1 MSRIRELINSTA
13 TQIASGA
20 NSIENSTLTTTGRI
34 LIENNKALLP
44 KKAIGD
50 LVFNMAM
57 IFDTVDS
64 SVITSEVTATTDGT
78 YVLFDAADNVDL
90 RYCVVSYLSEKVA

>member
-13 TQIASGA
+13 TQITSGA
-20 NSIENSTLTTTGRI
+20 NSIENSTLTTTGRV

-64 SVITSEVTATTDGT
+64 LVIASEVTATTDGT

-90 RYCVVSYLSEKVA
+90 RYCVVSYLSEKVI

>member
-1 MSRIRELINSTA
+1 MSRIRTL
-13 TQIASGA
+13 IASTSTQVSSGF
-20 NSIENSTLTTTGRI
+20 NSIENSTLTTTGRL

-64 SVITSEVTATTDGT
+64 LVITSEVTATTDGT
-78 YVLFDAADNVDL
+78 YVIFDDADKMNL
-90 RYCVVSYLSEKVA
+90 RYCVVSYLSEKVV